1 MQINTTF
8 ILILEILYL
17 LTVVSVVV
25 VVISENRNPIKT
37 MAWVLAV
44 VFLPFVGII
53 WYAFF
58 GQDTTKKHLIS
69 KRMYSKLK
77 KRPLDEMETPVEITV
92 PGEHVSLVNL
102 LKNMDYTPLL
112 GGNNVKLYTNAKD
125 KFEQLFVD
133 IEQAKNHI
141 HVEYYVFMD
150 DEIGCRFQDVLVRKA
165 REGVEVRII
174 YDSFGSRKATKKFF
188 EEFRMAGIETEPFLK
203 LTWSA
208 LTSRLNYRNH
218 RKMVVIDGRIGYIGG
233 MNVADRYIKGF
244 DWGHWRDTHARIEG
258 KGVQGLQSV
267 FLIDWYFVSQTLI
280 TSRKYF
286 PMLDNFGKIPLQI
299 VNSGPLSVE
308 NEISYG
314 ITQAIYEARESIYIQ
329 TPYFLPPETMVHA
342 LQAAALRGVDVRLM
356 LSEQSDVVFAQL
368 ASRSYFKEM
377 LHAGVKIYQYRKGFL
392 HSKMMVFDHSLTLI
406 GSANFDSRSFDQNFE
421 VEAFIYDNE
430 LAQQA
435 DDIFIE
441 DQRLCEQISLREW
454 LKRPLSKRFLESLL
468 RLFSP
473 LL

>member
-1 MQINTTF
+1 M
-8 ILILEILYL
+8 
-17 LTVVSVVV
+17 
-25 VVISENRNPIKT
+25 
-37 MAWVLAV
+37 
-44 VFLPFVGII
+44 
-53 WYAFF
+53 
-58 GQDTTKKHLIS
+58 
-69 KRMYSKLK
+69 
-77 KRPLDEMETPVEITV
+77 
-92 PGEHVSLVNL
+92 
-102 LKNMDYTPLL
+102 
-112 GGNNVKLYTNAKD
+112 
-125 KFEQLFVD
+125 
-133 IEQAKNHI
+133 
-141 HVEYYVFMD
+141 
-150 DEIGCRFQDVLVRKA
+150 
-165 REGVEVRII
+165 
-174 YDSFGSRKATKKFF
+174 
-188 EEFRMAGIETEPFLK
+188 
-203 LTWSA
+203 
-208 LTSRLNYRNH
+208 
-218 RKMVVIDGRIGYIGG
+218 
-233 MNVADRYIKGF
+233 
-244 DWGHWRDTHARIEG
+244 
-258 KGVQGLQSV
+258 
-267 FLIDWYFVSQTLI
+267 
-280 TSRKYF
+280 
-286 PMLDNFGKIPLQI
+286 
-299 VNSGPLSVE
+299 E